1 MKYDKWLRA
10 NVFSILSTL
19 SFLEKNSAPALLIRI
34 SILNVFNLSANDLI
48 SEIDERSNFLKL
60 IFLFEVSF
68 IRALTEFS
76 PLWLLLPIKII
87 LFLISDPKTWAVL

>member
-1 MKYDKWLRA
+1 MKYDRWLRA

-19 SFLEKNSAPALLIRI
+19 SFLEKKSAPALLIRI
-34 SILNVFNLSANDLI
+34 SILNFFNLSANDLI
-48 SEIDERSNFLKL
+48 SEIDERSHFLKL

-76 PLWLLLPIKII
+76 PLCLLLPIKII
-87 LFLISDPKTWAVL
+87 LLMEKNTY